1 MQLNTTPN
9 SPPIKEW
16 AEADRPREKM
26 MEKGA
31 RALTDV
37 ELIALLLGSG
47 TTGRNAIEV
56 ARDLLRRV
64 DNSLENLSAYTLAQ
78 LCQVQ
83 GIGPAR
89 AIRLMA
95 ALELSVRQKATTGSS
110 NTAITCSRDAYE
122 VLESRLSNLPT
133 EEFWILILNQA
144 KRVKACVQIGKGGI
158 SAVMVDARVIF
169 KHALDH
175 MGSSIILAHNH
186 PSGNLTPSS
195 EDLNLT
201 RHLISGAEL
210 LKLKLIDH
218 LIIGKN
224 EYLSMCDEGLL

>member
-1 MQLNTTPN
+1 
-9 SPPIKEW
+9 
-16 AEADRPREKM
+16 M

-56 ARDLLRRV
+56 ARDLLMRV
-64 DNSLENLSAYTLAQ
+64 DNSLENLSGYTLAQ

-95 ALELSVRQKATTGSS
+95 ALELSVRQKATAGSS
-110 NTAITCSRDAYE
+110 NTAITCSRDAYS

-169 KHALDH
+169 KHTLDH

-201 RHLISGAEL
+201 RNLISAAEL